1 MPRKVRSSSRKT
13 RAGARNTSPAAAK
26 PATAAVDGTRQQ
38 RILLPAT
45 TRVARA
51 VIDFGRVLDKFLPKP
66 RQTFRIQVRRPA
78 DLLVFDVI
86 FNNLKLTPGASPRL
100 ERTDAAAYLTI
111 EFPPQSFGEEA
122 FLEAATANA
131 DGKPKLEHDPGFPL
145 IPALPPLPTSRI
157 RMAGPSRIVLSMP
170 NDQSTL
176 PYGLTGV
183 LTALRTWPMRL
194 DVNAIPD
201 PKLAIIGR
209 DWLNIVAAS
218 TNWKAIAGSLSAA
231 VAAANPGMEQ
241 ILAQSA
247 RNIAERAAAGLNSAT
262 HEDLQ
267 SVLQR
272 QMQTEIDR
280 VAARFPDVRE
290 GGGRDAG
297 MALLALQTA
306 EQLAKSRT
314 DFAFGVVN
322 LSALPFL
329 SILFA
334 PHQPARSVTA
344 LELPYRLML
353 SPVGATRW
361 QHQDAAV
368 ERRGRTELWHT
379 RLRTTAGEFGGDGE
393 SRVRALW
400 SRDYGNHPDPFKF
413 IPAPAPPNMS
423 LDPQDRDML
432 VRLMAGFDEKPRI
445 DGRNKNQPYT
455 PRSSEA
461 KRLHL
466 SALGALFDAEG
477 NWDLRPLTADI
488 QQWRHLAALG
498 RDHYVRVM
506 YAGYLCP
513 FGHAASLI
521 KITERK
527 FQAVSGNDPK
537 KRIAVLRQRF
547 FVVVREHVKDYS
559 GSEHKYAGNNFPFK
573 RVEIL
578 TRITPDLYQPGASPS
593 DLKYVPGFPPAGQ
606 IYVAGVTPRMVF
618 WPMVPAATNPP
629 GATDFLFD
637 IATTDRAGNRVTFAM
652 PLLFIS
658 EIPNGKADRLGA
670 IKTAYNASA
679 VAPRRRA
686 EVGGATVAYSDFDA
700 GDKGDPRL
708 PTRSMT
714 FAAGDLTVPPHQ
726 TAPNFYPEMEG
737 AEVGIRSVQKMLGL
751 ANFVQP
757 VAYPDVFKQHAFD
770 AGLNPGQIF
779 LQLTQVAN
787 LNFGGQSGQAKS
799 DALGAL
805 ASPQMAILGLS
816 KIAGPVSGAP
826 PTNPSD
832 PGQIAT
838 ALGKVIGNTFDPAEF
853 FQGAKILGGISL
865 SDILAV
871 AHSLAGED
879 VPKMLSRDLGDRIE
893 ASFNWKTAIA
903 KPDPLN
909 LIIPRADNA
918 KPETTLEMRGLVT
931 TPVKSPADADF
942 SATATINN
950 FKVNLFGFIII
961 WFELLSFA
969 AKKGQKPDV
978 QVTLREGEDAVQFGG
993 PLEFVNTLRQYIPAN
1008 GFSDPPSL
1016 SVTPSGISAGYS
1028 LTLPA
1033 IGVGI
1038 FSLSNASLGAAFN
1051 LPFDSKPSSVKFN
1064 FSEREHP
1071 FSLTVSL
1078 LGGGGFFAIGVSSR
1092 GVTEIEAALEFGAAL
1107 SIDLGVASG
1116 SVEVKAG
1123 VYFHWLEPIPDKGSI
1138 DLAGYVRIH
1147 GELTVIAIIS
1157 VSLTFNLQLGYHKD
1171 SAAHTSTMYGEATLV
1186 VEVDVLFI
1194 SVDVSVS
1201 CRREFG
1207 GSASD
1212 PKFIDLM
1219 PSAQLWTEYCGA
1231 FAAEGP

>member
-1 MPRKVRSSSRKT
+1 MPKKVRSSSRKANVGP
-13 RAGARNTSPAAAK
+13 RATSPGASAAA
-26 PATAAVDGTRQQ
+26 AVGDTPQE
-38 RILLPAT
+38 RIPLPAT
-45 TRVARA
+45 TNVPRA
-51 VIDFGRVLDKFLPKP
+51 VIDFGHLIDSILPKP
-66 RQTFRIQVRRPA
+66 RQTFRIEVRRPV

-86 FNNLKLTPGASPRL
+86 FNNLKLTPGASPQL
-100 ERTDAAAYLTI
+100 ERTDASAYLTI

-122 FLEAATANA
+122 FLEAAAAN
-131 DGKPKLEHDPGFPL
+131 GNGEPKLDHDPGFPS

-157 RMAGPSRIVLSMP
+157 RMAGRSRIVLAMP
-170 NDQSTL
+170 TDQSTL
-176 PYGLTGV
+176 PYGLAGV

-194 DVNAIPD
+194 DVNAVPD
-201 PKLAIIGR
+201 PKITKIGR

-218 TNWKAIAGSLSAA
+218 PNWKAIASEFSAG
-231 VAAANPGMEQ
+231 VAAANPGIEQ

-247 RNIAERAAAGLNSAT
+247 RSIAERAAAALNST
-262 HEDLQ
+262 TREDLQ

-280 VAARFPDVRE
+280 IAERFPNLRE
-290 GGGRDAG
+290 EGGRDAG

-306 EQLAKSRT
+306 EQLAKSQI
-314 DFAFGVVN
+314 DFSFGAAG
-322 LSALPFL
+322 LSVLPL
-329 SILFA
+329 LPILFA
-334 PHQPARSVTA
+334 PHEPARSVTA

-379 RLRTTAGEFGGDGE
+379 RLRTADGEYGGDGE

-400 SRDYGNHPDPFKF
+400 SPDYPNPLK
-413 IPAPAPPNMS
+413 PPLNMS

-445 DGRNKNQPYT
+445 DGRNEDQPYT
-455 PRSSEA
+455 PRSSAA

-477 NWDLRPLTADI
+477 NWDIRPLTADI
-488 QQWRHLAALG
+488 QQWRHLASLG

-527 FQAVSGNDPK
+527 FQPVSDNDPK

-547 FVVVREHVKDYS
+547 FIVVREHVKDYS

-573 RVEIL
+573 HVEIL

-606 IYVAGVTPRMVF
+606 IYINGVTPRMVF
-618 WPMVPAATNPP
+618 WPMMPAAANPP
-629 GATDFLFD
+629 GATDFFFD
-637 IATTDRAGNRVTFAM
+637 IAATDRAGNRVTFAM

-658 EIPNGKADRLGA
+658 EIPNGNAGRLGS
-670 IKTAYNASA
+670 IKTAYNAPA
-679 VAPRRRA
+679 VGQKRRA
-686 EVGGATVAYSDFDA
+686 DIGGATVAYSDFDA

-708 PTRSMT
+708 PTTSMS
-714 FAAGDLTVPPHQ
+714 FAAGDLSVAPHQ

-751 ANFVQP
+751 ANFIQP
-757 VAYPDVFKQHAFD
+757 VAYPDVFKNHAFD
-770 AGLNPGQIF
+770 AGQNPGQIF
-779 LQLTQVAN
+779 LQLTRVAN
-787 LNFGGQSGQAKS
+787 LNFGGESGQAKS

-816 KIAGPVSGAP
+816 KVAGLVSGAP

-832 PGQIAT
+832 AGQIAA
-838 ALGKVIGNTFDPAEF
+838 ALGKVIGNTFDPADF
-853 FQGAKILGGISL
+853 FQGAKILGGILL
-865 SDILAV
+865 SDILSV

-893 ASFNWKTAIA
+893 ASFDWKTAIS

-909 LIIPRADNA
+909 LIIPRADNTR
-918 KPETTLEMRGLVT
+918 PDTTLEMHGLVT

-961 WFELLSFA
+961 WFESLSFA

-1038 FSLSNASLGAAFN
+1038 FSLSNASLGAGFN

-1092 GVTEIEAALEFGAAL
+1092 GVTEIEAALEFGAAIC
-1107 SIDLGVASG
+1107 IDLGVASG

-1123 VYFHWLEPIPDKGSI
+1123 VYFHWLEPVPDKGSV

-1219 PSAQLWTEYCGA
+1219 PTAELWAEYCGA